1 MAFFDLSNMFAL
13 RTRTQ
18 LRSSTCRTVHAK
30 RSLTLSLVQGPQHP
44 PLETRTLSEY
54 FKSEILQKH
63 AEQPALICRSERPR
77 AHHGPPSRNHRG
89 STSHLAWDFEE
100 FDRHIDALARGL
112 VGVGV
117 RKGDRVGVVMGN
129 NRCVKL

>member
-1 MAFFDLSNMFAL
+1 MFTS
-13 RTRTQ
+13 RTRAYGTPGTIQ
-18 LRSSTCRTVHAK
+18 LRSSTHRTVHAK
-30 RSLTLSLVQGPQHP
+30 RFLALSAVQGPQHP

-54 FKSEILQKH
+54 FKSAILRKH

-77 AHHGPPSRNHRG
+77 AHNGPPSRNRRG
-89 STSHLAWDFEE
+89 LTSHLAWDFGE

-112 VGVGV
+112 VGLGV

-129 NRCVKL
+129 NRCVNP